1 MILGFD
7 VGGSKI
13 SMFLSDRNGN
23 ILKRSR
29 VRTPD
34 FKRPED
40 LIEQIVKM
48 SNDAEHSAPSEIE
61 TVSVVFAGAVDG
73 KKGIIRSS
81 PNLFGG
87 MEIPL
92 SDILEDILK
101 KTVYIEN
108 DATATAISEKIFG
121 NGKAFSNF
129 IYLTLSTGIGGGI
142 FMNNRVYRGATGM
155 AGEFGHM
162 VVDPDGPLCGCGR
175 KGCFEA
181 VAGGK
186 AAVRIMDSLKAY
198 ERSECLQK
206 IPREQVE
213 AKEIFECAENGD
225 MVSMEVVASLTKNM
239 EEGIA
244 SLINLF
250 DPEAVM
256 IGGGLSN
263 SRKLVFDEIV
273 KNAPKMM
280 ATMEREVKFFRTSQV
295 TVELSPMAVVLY
307 EEEIPGFNIERIIKE
322 MKERISL
329 ARERKEAYK

>member
-1 MILGFD
+1 LILGFD

-23 ILKRSR
+23 ILRRSR

-40 LIEQIVKM
+40 LIEQLVTM
-48 SNDAEHSAPSEIE
+48 SRDAEHAAASDIE

-73 KKGIIRSS
+73 KRGIIRSS

-87 MEIPL
+87 IEIPL

-142 FMNNRVYRGATGM
+142 FMNNRVYRGSLGM

-162 VVDPDGPLCGCGR
+162 VVDPQGPVCGCGR

-186 AAVRIMDSLKAY
+186 AALKIMDRIKAY
-198 ERSECLQK
+198 ERSECLRQT
-206 IPREQVE
+206 PRENVE
-213 AKEIFECAENGD
+213 AKQIFECAEKGD
-225 MVSMEVVASLTKNM
+225 PPCLEVVGELTKNM
-239 EEGIA
+239 EEGVA
-244 SLINLF
+244 SLINIF

-256 IGGGLSN
+256 VGGGLSN
-263 SRKLVFDEIV
+263 SKKLVYESIE
-273 KNAPKMM
+273 KNSPSLL
-280 ATMEREVKFFRTSQV
+280 ATMKRDVKFFRTSQV

-322 MKERISL
+322 MKERITV
-329 ARERKEAYK
+329 AREKRDGF

>member
-1 MILGFD
+1 LILGFD

-40 LIEQIVKM
+40 LIEQLVSM
-48 SNDAEHSAPSEIE
+48 SRDAEHSSPSEIE

-73 KKGIIRSS
+73 KRGIIRSS

-87 MEIPL
+87 VEIPL

-101 KTVYIEN
+101 MTVYIEN

-121 NGKAFSNF
+121 NGKAFANF

-142 FMNNRVYRGATGM
+142 FMNNRVYRGSLGM

-162 VVDPDGPLCGCGR
+162 VVDPNGPLCGCGR
-175 KGCFEA
+175 RGCFEA

-186 AAVRIMDSLKAY
+186 AALKIMERTKAY
-198 ERSECLQK
+198 ERSQCLK
-206 IPREQVE
+206 EISLENVE
-213 AKEIFECAENGD
+213 AKHIFDCAEKAD
-225 MVSMEVVASLTKNM
+225 PACLEVVAELTHNM

-244 SLINLF
+244 SLINIF

-263 SRKLVFDEIV
+263 SKHLVYESIVNNVPKL
-273 KNAPKMM
+273 M
-280 ATMEREVKFFRTSQV
+280 ATMTRELKFFRTSQV

-322 MKERISL
+322 MKERIAL
-329 ARERKEAYK
+329 TRERRETP